1 MRRVVKGAL
10 AIAGVLTAAL
20 ALLVGGLLVFGNGHF
35 TFRPPIEQRAA
46 LDCSGCATYPPALSA
61 RGNELAR
68 SDGSSVTL
76 RGVMVPEL
84 ERLYDEGRLDAKLFR
99 SIADTGA
106 NVVRL
111 PVDPEAWRTD
121 GEYLARYLDPAVR
134 WAGEA
139 GLYAIVDLHM
149 IGNVE
154 TGAGQ
159 AMPDAPARPLAED
172 FWRAVATYFRGAPH
186 TLFEIFNE
194 PQGIASDVWQPAAAD
209 LVRIVR
215 ENGARQMVVV
225 GGVDF
230 ASDASWV
237 LDSPIVDDNLAYAIH
252 IYPGSSVD
260 WQRSFGEA
268 ATRYPVL
275 MTEWGYMDENPS
287 ATQSYLNGSAAKY
300 GEPLMAFLRGRGVGW
315 VACWWD
321 DEWEPP
327 MIAPGGTGWTGFGQF
342 VLNQLGD
349 S

>member
-20 ALLVGGLLVFGNGHF
+20 ALLVVGLLVLGNGHF

-46 LDCSGCATYPPALSA
+46 FDCSGCATYPPALSA
-61 RGNELAR
+61 RGHSLAQA
-68 SDGSSVTL
+68 DGSVVTL

-84 ERLYDEGRLDAKLFR
+84 ARLYDEGRLNADLFR
-99 SIADTGA
+99 SIANTGA

-111 PVDPEAWRTD
+111 PVDPETRRTD

-159 AMPDAPARPLAED
+159 AMPDAPARPLAEEV
-172 FWRAVATYFRGAPH
+172 WRAVATYFRDAPH
-186 TLFEIFNE
+186 TLFEVFNE
-194 PQGIASDVWQPAAAD
+194 PQGIPAAVWQPAAAD

-215 ENGARQMVVV
+215 EHGARQVVIV

-237 LDSPIVDDNLAYAIH
+237 LDSPIVDDNLAYAVH
-252 IYPGSSVD
+252 IYPGTTVE

-268 ATRYPVL
+268 AARYPVL
-275 MTEWGYMDENPS
+275 MTEWGYMEENPS
-287 ATQSYLNGSAAKY
+287 PTQSYLNGSAATY
-300 GEPLMAFLRGRGVGW
+300 GEPLMAFLRERGVGW

-321 DEWEPP
+321 DRWEPP

-342 VLNQLGD
+342 VLNQLGA
-349 S
+349 